1 MEIIKNNSNNF
12 EMLMKE
18 FLDFKI
24 EIRKDISKIEKD
36 VSRVD
41 DAIRGNGKI
50 GLRGQLTALQN
61 VMASK
66 DDVKI
71 EIKAVN
77 AKLWKMLGWQIAII
91 CAAAPII
98 AAFVK

>member
-1 MEIIKNNSNNF
+1 METIKHNTF
-12 EMLMKE
+12 EMLLKE
-18 FLDFKI
+18 LTDFKR
-24 EIRKDISKIEKD
+24 EIRRDIAKIEGE
-36 VSRVD
+36 VQRVD
-41 DAIRGNGKI
+41 DAIRGNGRV

-61 VMASK
+61 IMASK
-66 DDVKI
+66 DDVKL